1 MAVIKFRDST
11 KVSVLGQIKTAID
24 AGGAA
29 GKLRIYSGSIPAA
42 PSDAAS
48 GTLLAELTLS
58 FPCAPTASGSPIKLT
73 FSAITQDSTADA
85 TGTAGYARILASDGT
100 AIFDC
105 DVTVTGAGG
114 VLQLNTTS
122 IVIGGPVLV
131 TAFELSVP

>member
-11 KVSVLGQIKTAID
+11 KVSVLGQIKAAID
-24 AGGAA
+24 AGGSA
-29 GKLRIYSGSIPAA
+29 GKLRIYSGSIPAS
-42 PSDAAS
+42 PSDAAT
-48 GTLLAELTLS
+48 GTLLAELTLG
-58 FPCAPTASGSPIKLT
+58 FPCAPTASGSPITLT
-73 FSAITQDSTADA
+73 FNAITQDSSADE

-122 IVIGGPVLV
+122 IVKFGPVLV
-131 TAFELSVP
+131 TAFTLTVP